1 MWEKQKISH
10 YDTNYILFGYFK
22 ARNFKNR
29 MSYLKSTSSNLF
41 ICKILPK
48 KKTKQNLTKFGTKN
62 ALFGYFLGRRFKKL
76 LSYLKSTSLNFSI
89 WKIFGKKLNKK
100 SWNWDQKW
108 LNCVFVGYNKK
119 KLLLYLK
126 STARSLPICKILQ
139 KETKIP
145 KFGPKNYLFGF
156 FWPSIWKKLFSY

>member
-48 KKTKQNLTKFGTKN
+48 KKQNKIWLNLGPKMPYLGIFWVEGLKN
-62 ALFGYFLGRRFKKL
+62 YCHTWNQQAWIFLFG
-76 LSYLKSTSLNFSI
+76 KSL
-89 WKIFGKKLNKK
+89 
-100 SWNWDQKW
+100 
-108 LNCVFVGYNKK
+108 
-119 KLLLYLK
+119 
-126 STARSLPICKILQ
+126 
-139 KETKIP
+139 E
-145 KFGPKNYLFGF
+145 KN
-156 FWPSIWKKLFSY
+156 